1 MDQGIDRPHDVVSE
15 RRAAS
20 RHLTVYRTARMCI
33 GDVQRLMLVK
43 NLSSGGLKAQVYEPV
58 PIGTLI
64 TAELTSGKRI
74 EGTVVWA
81 DTPHIGVQFTREIDV
96 ADILHLPFVASTALE
111 RLRFPVLDIS
121 ASGLLRAPHESAV
134 VTVHGVGTTGARFEW
149 PALPRHDDVFLQ
161 IEGLEPHRGHI
172 VWEGDGMAEIGFF
185 RPIAFATLAEWATRR
200 QPLGLRLAA
209 TA

>member
-149 PALPRHDDVFLQ
+149 PALPRHDDVFL
-161 IEGLEPHRGHI
+161 
-172 VWEGDGMAEIGFF
+172 
-185 RPIAFATLAEWATRR
+185 
-200 QPLGLRLAA
+200 
-209 TA
+209 